1 MTIINEEIPNKY
13 FYLKEQQKQAK
24 KHIKQLQNEKNEILT
39 TNTEILKECSQ
50 FYQNLYSK
58 QQNCIETQNEIL
70 TNLPNLMKNELNE
83 QLTKPIN
90 KNEVKQTIYEME
102 NDKSPGI
109 DGIPVEFYKTFYDT
123 LENDLIQLYNN
134 ILFIEKSITNTMQK
148 AITLIPKKGD
158 LNKLK
163 YWRPISLLC
172 TDYKI
177 LTKVLANTL
186 KNVLP
191 QIISKEQTCSIPNRT
206 IFNNLF
212 LIRDTIT
219 LTKEKN
225 NTLYLLQIDKEKA
238 FDKIDHDFLYKT
250 MTKMRFSNTFVQF
263 IKILYQNNISFIAN
277 NGFLSTPIRLERG

>member
-1 MTIINEEIPNKY
+1 
-13 FYLKEQQKQAK
+13 
-24 KHIKQLQNEKNEILT
+24 
-39 TNTEILKECSQ
+39 
-50 FYQNLYSK
+50 
-58 QQNCIETQNEIL
+58 
-70 TNLPNLMKNELNE
+70 
-83 QLTKPIN
+83 
-90 KNEVKQTIYEME
+90 ME

-123 LENDLIQLYNN
+123 LENDLIQLHNN

-225 NTLYLLQIDKEKA
+225 NILYLLQIDKEKA